1 MMELTL
7 DKKELE
13 AILLDWAKDK
23 FPNQFNKAKFGSSY
37 SADFCTLTKEEPEPE
52 SAK

>member
-1 MMELTL
+1 MELTL

-13 AILLDWAKDK
+13 KILLAWAETT
-23 FPNQFNKAKFGSSY
+23 FPGAFNKAKFGSSY
-37 SADFCTLTKEEPEPE
+37 SADFCTLTKEEPEEPE